1 MKLSE
6 TSSDNFNVVLEGF
19 LVNSGKKVM
28 TLYDDHVLQ
37 QEGVL
42 RILWNAAKHIFHAL
56 SGNSID
62 VI

>member
-1 MKLSE
+1 
-6 TSSDNFNVVLEGF
+6 
-19 LVNSGKKVM
+19 M

-42 RILWNAAKHIFHAL
+42 RILWNAAKHKFHAL